1 MRSSVIFRINGT
13 DVKFAICPKKKKKKK
28 KKKKSKISLGENQ

>member
-28 KKKKSKISLGENQ
+28 KKKSKISLGENQ